1 LKLDIATASTEE
13 KNLLEQKDMTEMLD
27 QLKKKFNQEENRSN
41 KVQILTVLPSSWSRR
56 KIAKEF
62 NTTQYMASV
71 SKSLVKEKEILSHPN
86 PKPGK
91 TLDESIVKLMEKFY
105 NSDEISREMPGMKDK
120 VTYKQVKT
128 RSQHKND

>member
-1 LKLDIATASTEE
+1 V
-13 KNLLEQKDMTEMLD
+13 
-27 QLKKKFNQEENRSN
+27 LKKKFNQEENRSN

-56 KIAKEF
+56 KIAEEF

-71 SKSLVKEKEILSHPN
+71 SKSLVKENGILSHPN

-91 TLDESIVKLMEKFY
+91 TLNESIVKLVEKFY

-120 VTYKQVKT
+120 VTYKQGENKIT
-128 RSQHKND
+128 AQKRLILSTLNEAYHKFKED